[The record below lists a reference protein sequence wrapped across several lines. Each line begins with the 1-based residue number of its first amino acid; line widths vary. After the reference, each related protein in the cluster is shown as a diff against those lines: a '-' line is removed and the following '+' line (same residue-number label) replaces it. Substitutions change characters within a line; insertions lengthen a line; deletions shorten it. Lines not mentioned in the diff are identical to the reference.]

1 MISITQYCTIH
12 NIDADF
18 IDALAEEG
26 LIVLTIAT
34 DGTFIEEEQLSDLES
49 YTRWH
54 YEMGVNTAGID
65 VIRHLLGRMRDMQSE
80 MDTLRMRLRLYE
92 NLKR

>member
-12 NIDADF
+12 SIDADF

-49 YTRWH
+49 YTR
-54 YEMGVNTAGID
+54 
-65 VIRHLLGRMRDMQSE
+65 
-80 MDTLRMRLRLYE
+80 
-92 NLKR
+92 